1 MAEVDSN
8 FALDLNPSRS
18 NHGQALSSIKRNAK
32 SLMMS
37 HSLIQANAS
46 AKRVAAQNEAAL
58 RNLKIWMLVAPFIA
72 MCIRFFFRSSV
83 LPPSKTSILIHVLTF
98 VPVFV
103 LYTHLNSIG
112 SPRRDSQTGALIGSG
127 EDLNMHGVT
136 EWCWDIIYV
145 TWACQIG
152 SAVFGEWFWSL
163 YLCVRFAY
171 TLFESS
177 LTL

>member
-1 MAEVDSN
+1 M
-8 FALDLNPSRS
+8 F
-18 NHGQALSSIKRNAK
+18 
-32 SLMMS
+32 
-37 HSLIQANAS
+37 
-46 AKRVAAQNEAAL
+46 
-58 RNLKIWMLVAPFIA
+58 
-72 MCIRFFFRSSV
+72 IRFFFRSSV

-152 SAVFGEWFWSL
+152 SAAFGEWFWWL
-163 YLCVRFAY
+163 YLCVRFY
-171 TLFESS
+171 VSSLFEFSLKLSRRYLYSRYTRFTPSS
-177 LTL
+177 SSRTLAHEQLQKRTILRKVSVNDSRR